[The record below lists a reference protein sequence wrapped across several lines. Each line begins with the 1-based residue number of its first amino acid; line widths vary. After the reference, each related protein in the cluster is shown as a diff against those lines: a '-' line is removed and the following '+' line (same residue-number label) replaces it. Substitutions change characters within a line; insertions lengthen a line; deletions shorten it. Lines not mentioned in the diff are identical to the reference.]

1 MSELDRIVDK
11 AEILTEALP
20 YIRDFHNKKVVIK
33 YGSQVLKDKKVAES
47 VMEDIVLL
55 KLIGMQPVIVHS
67 GSNEINKW
75 LKAVGKDIEYYDN
88 SRVTDKETIE
98 IVEMVLGKINKDLV
112 QMIEKHGA
120 KAVGICGKDSG
131 TIKVSKKKVEGKDMG
146 YFGQIESINTELIDD
161 LIERGFIPVISSI
174 GISDDFEGYNLKA
187 DDVAGAVSKALKAEK
202 LLFLA
207 REDGI
212 HPLGDSGVPKAM
224 LTVNEAKNIIENAVL
239 DVATLNKLICAVDA
253 INNGVHRVHIVDGS
267 IEHSVLLEFFTVFG
281 IGTAIVN
288 NDMKLYPHENNYR
301 ISRESIG

>member
-1 MSELDRIVDK
+1 MSELDKVVDK
-11 AEILTEALP
+11 AELLTEALP
-20 YIRDFHNKKVVIK
+20 YIRDFRNKKVVIK

-55 KLIGMQPVIVHS
+55 KLIGMQPIIVHS

-75 LKAVGKDIEYYDN
+75 LKAIGKDIEYYDN
-88 SRVTDKETIE
+88 SRVTDEETIE

-131 TIKVSKKKVEGKDMG
+131 TIRVSKKLVEGKDMG

-161 LIERGFIPVISSI
+161 LIDRDFIPVISSI
-174 GISDDFEGYNLKA
+174 GISDDYESYNLKA
-187 DDVAGAVSKALKAEK
+187 DDVAGAVAKAVKAEN

-212 HPLGDSGVPKAM
+212 HPIGDSEVPKAM
-224 LTVNEAKNIIENAVL
+224 LTVDEAKKIIENAAL

-253 INNGVHRVHIVDGS
+253 ITHGVHRAHIVDGS

-281 IGTAIVN
+281 IGTAIVS
-288 NDMKLYPHENNYR
+288 NDKELYPHETDYR
-301 ISRESIG
+301 K

>member
-1 MSELDRIVDK
+1 MSELDKIVDK
-11 AEILTEALP
+11 AELLTEALP

-75 LKAVGKDIEYYDN
+75 LKAIGKDIEYYDN

-131 TIKVSKKKVEGKDMG
+131 TIKVSKKQVRGKDIG
-146 YFGQIESINTELIDD
+146 YFGQVESINTELIDD
-161 LIERGFIPVISSI
+161 LLERDFIPVISSI
-174 GISDDFEGYNLKA
+174 GISDDFESYNLKA
-187 DDVAGAVSKALKAEK
+187 DDVAGAVAKALKAEK

-207 REDGI
+207 REEGI
-212 HPLGDSGVPKAM
+212 YPLGDSEVPKSM
-224 LTVNEAKNIIENAVL
+224 ITVDEAKDIIENAIL

-253 INNGVHRVHIVDGS
+253 ITHGVHRVHIVDGS
-267 IEHSVLLEFFTVFG
+267 VEHSVLLEFFTVFG
-281 IGTAIVN
+281 IGTAIMA
-288 NDMKLYPHENNYR
+288 NDKELYPHEEDFR
-301 ISRESIG
+301 KQVQE

>member
-1 MSELDRIVDK
+1 MIELDKVVDK
-11 AEILTEALP
+11 AELLTEALP
-20 YIRDFHNKKVVIK
+20 YIRDFRNKKVVIK

-55 KLIGMQPVIVHS
+55 KLIGMQPIIVHS

-75 LKAVGKDIEYYDN
+75 LKAIGKDIEYYDN
-88 SRVTDKETIE
+88 SRVTDEETIE

-131 TIKVSKKKVEGKDMG
+131 TIRVSKKLVEGKDMG
-146 YFGQIESINTELIDD
+146 YFGRIESINTELIDD
-161 LIERGFIPVISSI
+161 LIERDFIPVIASI
-174 GISDDFEGYNLKA
+174 GISDDYESYNLKA
-187 DDVAGAVSKALKAEK
+187 DDVAGAVAKAIKAEK

-212 HPLGDSGVPKAM
+212 HPIGDSEVPKAM
-224 LTVNEAKNIIENAVL
+224 LTVDEAKHIIENSAL

-253 INNGVHRVHIVDGS
+253 INHGVHRAHIVDGS

-281 IGTAIVN
+281 IGTAIVSN
-288 NDMKLYPHENNYR
+288 EKELYIHEKDYR
-301 ISRESIG
+301 K

>member
-1 MSELDRIVDK
+1 MSELDRVVDK

-20 YIRDFHNKKVVIK
+20 YIRDFRNKKVVIK

-55 KLIGMQPVIVHS
+55 KLIGMQPIIVHS

-75 LKAVGKDIEYYDN
+75 LKAIGKDIEYYDN
-88 SRVTDKETIE
+88 SRVTDEETIE

-131 TIKVSKKKVEGKDMG
+131 TIKVTKKLVEGRDIG
-146 YFGQIESINTELIDD
+146 YFGQIEKVNTELIDD
-161 LIERGFIPVISSI
+161 LIERDFIPVISSI
-174 GISDDFEGYNLKA
+174 GISDDFESYNLKA
-187 DDVAGAVSKALKAEK
+187 DDVAGAVAKAVKAEK

-212 HPLGDSGVPKAM
+212 HPLGDSEVPKAM
-224 LTVNEAKNIIENAVL
+224 ISVDEAKNIIENSAL

-253 INNGVHRVHIVDGS
+253 ITHGVHRAHIVDGS

-281 IGTAIVN
+281 IGTAIVS
-288 NDMKLYPHENNYR
+288 NDKKLYPHETDFR
-301 ISRESIG
+301 K

>member
-1 MSELDRIVDK
+1 MSELDRVVDK

-20 YIRDFHNKKVVIK
+20 YIRDFRNKKVVIK

-55 KLIGMQPVIVHS
+55 KLIGMRPIIVHS

-75 LKAVGKDIEYYDN
+75 LKAIGKDIEYYDN
-88 SRVTDKETIE
+88 SRVTDEETIE

-131 TIKVSKKKVEGKDMG
+131 TIKVTKKLVEGRDIG
-146 YFGQIESINTELIDD
+146 YFGQIEKVNTELIDD
-161 LIERGFIPVISSI
+161 LIERDFIPVISSI
-174 GISDDFEGYNLKA
+174 GISDDFESYNLKA
-187 DDVAGAVSKALKAEK
+187 DDVAGAVAKAVKAEK

-212 HPLGDSGVPKAM
+212 HPLGDSEVPKAM
-224 LTVNEAKNIIENAVL
+224 ISVDEAKNIIENSAL

-253 INNGVHRVHIVDGS
+253 ITHGVHRAHIVDGS

-281 IGTAIVN
+281 IGTAIVS
-288 NDMKLYPHENNYR
+288 NDKKLYPHETDFR
-301 ISRESIG
+301 K